1 MQLKLGLVYNKIIME
16 YNNNTYI
23 TITHEKCEELGI
35 KGNHRTNQNHT
46 ICILEFHENETI
58 PPNILNAVINIM
70 THQQA
75 LELVE
80 TNEWKSNIVI

>member
-1 MQLKLGLVYNKIIME
+1 ME

-23 TITHEKCEELGI
+23 TITHETCEALGLEGI
-35 KGNHRTNQNHT
+35 HRMNNEQTM
-46 ICILEFHENETI
+46 CIVEFHEGETI
-58 PPNILNAVINIM
+58 PQNVLNVVINTM

-80 TNEWKSNIVI
+80 TNEWKSNIII